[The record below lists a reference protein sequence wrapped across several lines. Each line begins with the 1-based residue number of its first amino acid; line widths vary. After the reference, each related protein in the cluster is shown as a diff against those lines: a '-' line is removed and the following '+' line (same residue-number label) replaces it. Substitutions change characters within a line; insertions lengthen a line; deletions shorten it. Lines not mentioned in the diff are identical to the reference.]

1 MSTADDLL
9 QDVTQVVRDADEDF
23 KSVGGSSRHWVRDCF
38 LPRLEA
44 AGLSV
49 TRTHDQGTDGGY
61 SLQYCT
67 MCGQPK
73 PLLALGQQWDQW
85 EGVRI
90 CQQCHDGYRED
101 MGDEAPALS
110 AQPPAPSGEALREA
124 AQGFV
129 DALLEE
135 GYDGNRKRLHGELMK
150 LTSQLAQPSETP

>member
-9 QDVTQVVRDADEDF
+9 RRWMATLSFDPPQDID
-23 KSVGGSSRHWVRDCF
+23 
-38 LPRLEA
+38 LENDTYA
-44 AGLSV
+44 YLQ